1 MTATDLRV
9 RAAQEVPEAEDNSK
23 SQAVLALTNDESR
36 AKSSVR
42 ISISHLTTKEELDAF
57 VSSLKIALKNYDFLS

>member
-1 MTATDLRV
+1 MEENDIYISTQTAC
-9 RAAQEVPEAEDNSK
+9 AEDNSK